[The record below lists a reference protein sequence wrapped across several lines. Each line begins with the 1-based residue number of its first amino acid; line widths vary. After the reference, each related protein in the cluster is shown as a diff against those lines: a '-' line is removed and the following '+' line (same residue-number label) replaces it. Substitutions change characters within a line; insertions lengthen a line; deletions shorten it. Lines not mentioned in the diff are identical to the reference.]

1 MTDAVGLDDIVSD
14 VHRAVAT
21 AGPAGDAVA
30 GRAAEVRRHL
40 TARLP
45 LASEATVA
53 TLLDAVLARLD
64 GWGPLEPLLA
74 MPGVTDVLVNGP
86 GPVWV
91 ERDGDLR
98 PSGVVVT
105 GEDIAAVI
113 QRAVAPL
120 GLRVDRSAPT
130 VDARLPG
137 GARLHAVLP
146 PLAVDG
152 PYVSIRLPA
161 RVPVELAAFA
171 PPEVVDLLRD
181 LVLDRRVNVLVA
193 GATGAGK
200 TTLLSALLR
209 LVDAQERVVILEEA
223 AEIVAE
229 ERHVVRLETRRPNSE
244 GVGEATL
251 GQLVRETLR
260 MRPDRLVL
268 GEVRGPE
275 AFDLVQ
281 ALATGHRGSFAT
293 IHAADAADA
302 LRRLEALALMA
313 GVAVPHA
320 ALRSQIGAAVDVVC
334 VVERTSSGRRL
345 ASIVEIARGGDPDRG
360 RHLVC
365 DGHLV
370 LPATQHGAP

>member
-1 MTDAVGLDDIVSD
+1 MSDAAVLDDIVSE
-14 VHRAVAT
+14 VHRTVAT
-21 AGPAGDAVA
+21 AEVVSSGASV

-40 TARLP
+40 TTRLP

-64 GWGPLEPLLA
+64 GWGPLEPLLSL
-74 MPGVTDVLVNGP
+74 PGVTDVLVNGP
-86 GPVWV
+86 GAVWL
-91 ERDGDLR
+91 ERDGRLVR
-98 PSGVVVT
+98 SEVVVS
-105 GEDIAAVI
+105 GDDIAAVI

-161 RVPVELAAFA
+161 RVPVELSAFA
-171 PPEVVDLLRD
+171 PPEVVELLRG
-181 LVLDRRVNVLVA
+181 LVLQQRANVLVA

-209 LVDAQERVVILEEA
+209 AIDVAERVVILEEA
-223 AEIVAE
+223 AEIVAGD
-229 ERHVVRLETRRPNSE
+229 RHVVRLETRRPNSE

-251 GQLVRETLR
+251 AQLVRETLR

-268 GEVRGPE
+268 GEVRGAE

-281 ALATGHRGSFAT
+281 ALATGHRGSLAT
-293 IHAADAADA
+293 IHAADAGDA

-320 ALRSQIGAAVDVVC
+320 ALRSQIGAALDLIC
-334 VVERTSSGRRL
+334 VVERTPAGRRL
-345 ASIVEIARGGDPDRG
+345 GSVVRVARDGDPDAG
-360 RHLVC
+360 RCLVH
-365 DGHLV
+365 DGRLV
-370 LPATQHGAP
+370 EAGP